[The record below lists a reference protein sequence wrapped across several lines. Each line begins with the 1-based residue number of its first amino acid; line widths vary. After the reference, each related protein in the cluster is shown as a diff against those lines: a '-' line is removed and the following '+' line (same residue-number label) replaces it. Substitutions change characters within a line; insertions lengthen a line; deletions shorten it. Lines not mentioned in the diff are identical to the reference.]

1 MPKRSGRTVIF
12 DLFSIVRIIHRAKAK
27 PVIRQGASIDQATRR
42 KKIILAV
49 PRIWRNQ
56 KHYGTN
62 DN

>member
-1 MPKRSGRTVIF
+1 M
-12 DLFSIVRIIHRAKAK
+12 IHRAKAT
-27 PVIRQGASIDQATRR
+27 PVIRQGAPIDQARRR

-49 PRIWRNQ
+49 PRAQSNQ